1 MSLLWTSILG
11 LKKQVSHV
19 PREVTCVHLLPATSI
34 LRFCSTCLLQEQTN
48 PGVYYGYVSE
58 CDRARSIA
66 QPFFKTPLV
75 SHFLILAK
83 AKHIAK
89 PSVSAVR
96 MCSVCRP
103 ARQSHVTEA
112 GEKQQEQLF
121 SLPCASFM
129 RTHLCQ
135 ASSPELAS
143 WPIQSFLCPMVMVI
157 KGWFC
162 KSLSFLLEVRIRVE
176 MGTQNLLRYC
186 ST

>member
-83 AKHIAK
+83 AKHIAS
-89 PSVSAVR
+89 PRVR
-96 MCSVCRP
+96 MECPTKLHGRGHGF
-103 ARQSHVTEA
+103 RE
-112 GEKQQEQLF
+112 GEELEPFLKSITCTHTMSKQYRFLT
-121 SLPCASFM
+121 L
-129 RTHLCQ
+129 
-135 ASSPELAS
+135 SSPPPHFMTHRKLYLWHTRAAPGQKRP
-143 WPIQSFLCPMVMVI
+143 W
-157 KGWFC
+157 
-162 KSLSFLLEVRIRVE
+162 LSKDQEI
-176 MGTQNLLRYC
+176 
-186 ST
+186 SI